1 MQPLLNPWSLLT
13 ATGALMAFHVGLYT
27 LVGRERKAPYV
38 INSVFRLF
46 LFCLLAVVVDLFG
59 ALLPWSWQ
67 PPVFL
72 VGAILLFFASV
83 ATFYLVYRV
92 TIRFIYFI
100 DDPHPKHLPGIRQFR
115 AWRSQSNAPTYSHN
129 PLPISEALK
138 QRIVGVLNK
147 IAPEELEERHELE
160 LRSLVLAIDHQGQG
174 NRLLAEL
181 ALIFLDEGLSVQYLT
196 ASRHP
201 IEFIE
206 YLKRRIEKCGGDW
219 LSRARRIVVIDAYT
233 PHFGFIDSIYR
244 VKTREIERLG
254 VGIVGSSRTYA
265 GMHTASSRAF
275 NKIKNVMKK
284 EERHPT
290 LVIYE
295 DCYALTDLESPEQ
308 YRIFVRHVLPSE
320 RLWDGMFTVFL
331 EAAQADVDWQ
341 LLQSYASMKLDL
353 RKKKVGLGTLS
364 GATAEATK

>member
-1 MQPLLNPWSLLT
+1 MQPILNAWSLLA

-27 LVGRERKAPYV
+27 LVGRERKAPYI
-38 INSVFRLF
+38 INSVFGLF
-46 LFCLLAVVVDLFG
+46 LLCLLAAAADVLGV
-59 ALLPWSWQ
+59 LLSNSWQ
-67 PPVFL
+67 YGVLIF
-72 VGAILLFFASV
+72 GAILLFFACV
-83 ATFYLVYRV
+83 ATFYVVYRI

-100 DDPHPKHLPGIRQFR
+100 DDAQPKHLPGIRQLR

-138 QRIVGVLNK
+138 QRIIGVLNK
-147 IAPEELEERHELE
+147 FASDGWEERQELE
-160 LRSLVLAIDHQGQG
+160 LRSLACANDHQGQG

-181 ALIFLDEGLSVQYLT
+181 SLIFLAEGHSVQYLT

-201 IEFIE
+201 IELVQ
-206 YLKRRIEKCGGDW
+206 YLKRRVDECGEDW
-219 LSRARRIVVIDAYT
+219 LSRARHIVVIDAYT

-244 VKTREIERLG
+244 VKTCELERLG
-254 VGIVGSSRTYA
+254 VAIVRSSRTYA
-265 GMHTASSRAF
+265 GMHTASSKTF
-275 NKIKNVMKK
+275 NKIKGLMKK

-331 EAAQADVDWQ
+331 EAAQSDADWR
-341 LLQSYASMKLDL
+341 LLQSYASMQLDL
-353 RKKKVGLGTLS
+353 RRKKEGLSARQTT
-364 GATAEATK
+364 TAEATK